1 MSKDRRR
8 RTSKTQAAVQGG
20 LCSVVVPMYN
30 EEAVVEELH
39 RRIVAVMEKEGRAFE
54 IVFVDDGSSDGTLE
68 ALSRTAESDE
78 RVSVVVLRRNFGQTA
93 ALQAGF
99 DHARGEV
106 IVSTDGDLENLPEDV
121 PKLLEKLDEGY
132 DIVSGWRKDR
142 AHGLLLRRIPSRV
155 ASWVLSKISGVKL
168 HDFGCTLKA
177 YRRDV
182 LKHVR
187 LYGDMHRFIPAAA
200 QMAGARVAE
209 VPVRHVARPHGRSKY
224 GVGRIP
230 RVLVDLVTLRFLL
243 GYRTKPMHFFGGVG
257 LVLFAVV
264 LLMGIAGLVSH
275 LFFEPSAFGWAILL
289 ALMLLVAVA
298 AVLAF
303 LMGLLAELLVRTW
316 HEAAGRPIYTVREV
330 RRAKTTPE

>member
-1 MSKDRRR
+1 
-8 RTSKTQAAVQGG
+8 
-20 LCSVVVPMYN
+20 
-30 EEAVVEELH
+30 
-39 RRIVAVMEKEGRAFE
+39 
-54 IVFVDDGSSDGTLE
+54 
-68 ALSRTAESDE
+68 
-78 RVSVVVLRRNFGQTA
+78 
-93 ALQAGF
+93 
-99 DHARGEV
+99 
-106 IVSTDGDLENLPEDV
+106 
-121 PKLLEKLDEGY
+121 
-132 DIVSGWRKDR
+132 
-142 AHGLLLRRIPSRV
+142 
-155 ASWVLSKISGVKL
+155 
-168 HDFGCTLKA
+168 
-177 YRRDV
+177 
-182 LKHVR
+182 
-187 LYGDMHRFIPAAA
+187 
-200 QMAGARVAE
+200 MAGARVAE